1 MEIEQQAEAQAA
13 HAEVSQDL
21 CVMRRQDTRNS
32 FDFNDQLP
40 IHENIRAKPF
50 VELDA
55 FIGNRNSGLPF
66 ESDPRLLQLMAQAAF
81 INRFQHAGSRQPMH
95 LDGQPDDSL
104 GQFAREPPPIPAS
117 TGCRKWPEGR
127 RPTRHP

>member
-1 MEIEQQAEAQAA
+1 MEIEQQAA

-21 CVMRRQDTRNS
+21 CVIRRQDIRNS

-55 FIGNRNSGLPF
+55 LIGNRSSGLPF
-66 ESDPRLLQLMAQAAF
+66 DRHPHLLQLMAQAAF

-95 LDGQPDDSL
+95 LDGQPDD
-104 GQFAREPPPIPAS
+104 
-117 TGCRKWPEGR
+117 
-127 RPTRHP
+127 